1 VVKKEKVTAQ
11 RSAAPPQD
19 EAKKVQSLQEKL
31 QKMEIKLADAEKN
44 RDREQLEIREQLARE
59 MRDQLARNSLCVCY
73 FKGYT
78 EQLWVV

>member
-1 VVKKEKVTAQ
+1 
-11 RSAAPPQD
+11 
-19 EAKKVQSLQEKL
+19 
-31 QKMEIKLADAEKN
+31 MEIKLADAEKN

-59 MRDQLARNSLCVCY
+59 MRDQLARNPLCVCY

>member
-1 VVKKEKVTAQ
+1 
-11 RSAAPPQD
+11 
-19 EAKKVQSLQEKL
+19 
-31 QKMEIKLADAEKN
+31 MEIKLADSEKN

-59 MRDQLARNSLCVCY
+59 MRDQLARNPLSVCY